1 MAVYGHQGRR
11 HERSDGGMSAG
22 TVSSHYSEG
31 GQTNLP
37 ETPPMS
43 VKPQENSGKHGDLL
57 RQILSGGTDKDKLL
71 IGALMFALLRE
82 GGDMKLI
89 LALGYILL

>member
-1 MAVYGHQGRR
+1 MVPAQCRQSGIVLIEAMGQIVTR
-11 HERSDGGMSAG
+11 
-22 TVSSHYSEG
+22 
-31 GQTNLP
+31 GQTDLP
-37 ETPPMS
+37 EPPPVS

-82 GGDMKLI
+82 GGDMRLI